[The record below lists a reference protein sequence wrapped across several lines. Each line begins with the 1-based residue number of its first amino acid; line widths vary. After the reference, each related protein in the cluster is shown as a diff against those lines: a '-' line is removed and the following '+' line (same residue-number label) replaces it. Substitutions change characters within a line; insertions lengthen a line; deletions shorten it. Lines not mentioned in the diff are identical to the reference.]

1 MPTLAVTMPRPLIVY
16 GLLATFALSAG
27 FVATAIYTYAWVTD
41 IPKVGFNA
49 AIRLFYMPHALAAAA
64 VLDTLAPHRES
75 ALLSYSLAFLA
86 TLPVSLLYVLI
97 ARPIFVWVKRRLS
110 VIGARGHS
118 DG

>member
-1 MPTLAVTMPRPLIVY
+1 MHKPLIVY
-16 GLLATFALSAG
+16 RLLATVALSTG
-27 FVATAIYTYAWVTD
+27 FVATAIYTFAWVTD

-49 AIRLFYMPHALAAAA
+49 AIRFFYMPHALAAAA

-97 ARPIFVWVKRRLS
+97 AGPIIAWVKRTLS
-110 VIGARGHS
+110 VIRARGHS